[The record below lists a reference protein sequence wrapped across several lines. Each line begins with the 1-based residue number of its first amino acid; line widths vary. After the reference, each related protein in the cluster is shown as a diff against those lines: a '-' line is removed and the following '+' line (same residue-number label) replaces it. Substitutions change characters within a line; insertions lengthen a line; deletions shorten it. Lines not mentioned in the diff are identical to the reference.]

1 MKLISFTKIRKGK
14 PKKKAKTNEDKLTK
28 LWFEVQKKKKR
39 NSLLVKEVNLMKT
52 AYQQHLEEVSAVRFE
67 VLYNYIE
74 RLLFLGKEAKL
85 TNKNHQLFQLL
96 VQHYLVEGLQ
106 SPFRKTLKFDQ
117 LIPDFQMVA
126 ENTSTKKTKSQK
138 RKERIEQIKK
148 QLTLLAGAEQIEH
161 LLSEEDWESM
171 IDDEHQIQILFDKK
185 IQPYLFSKQKQKL
198 QKEAIQKAEIR
209 EKTTINYTSVHSL
222 YKKLAKKFHPDLVKE
237 EQEKEERHHLMS
249 IITEAKNKEDIT
261 TLLDLYSTHFSE
273 EKIEFKEDESEKLLQ
288 LLEKQL
294 KDLEAEKSEIIGGP
308 KEHYIYNLFVGKS
321 GSGIEREAVHLRES
335 EKLKQQQLQTQL
347 NELETIEDLQSLL
360 LGYMQ

>member
-39 NSLLVKEVNLMKT
+39 NTLLVKEVNLMKT
-52 AYQQHLEEVSAVRFE
+52 AYQEHLEKVATARFTT
-67 VLYNYIE
+67 LHQYIE

-85 TNKNHQLFQLL
+85 TNKNHQFFQLL

-106 SPFRKTLKFDQ
+106 SPFAKTLKFDQ
-117 LIPDFQMVA
+117 LIPDFQMIA
-126 ENTSTKKTKSQK
+126 ENSSSKKTKSQK
-138 RKERIEQIKK
+138 KKERLEHVKK
-148 QLTLLAGAEQIEH
+148 QLALLSRSEDIEH
-161 LLSEEDWESM
+161 LISDEDWDKMME
-171 IDDEHQIQILFDKK
+171 DDHQIQKCFDEK
-185 IQPYLFSKQKQKL
+185 IQPYLLNKQKKQL
-198 QKEAIQKAEIR
+198 QKEAIQKADTR

-237 EQEKEERHHLMS
+237 EKEKEERHHLMS
-249 IITEAKNKEDIT
+249 VITEAKNKEDIT
-261 TLLDLYSTHFSE
+261 TLLDLYSLHFSE
-273 EKIEFKEDESEKLLQ
+273 EKIEFKEEESEKLLQ

-294 KDLEAEKSEIIGGP
+294 NDLEEEKQEIIGGP

-321 GSGIEREAVHLRES
+321 GSGIEREAIHLRES
-335 EKLKQQQLQTQL
+335 EKHKQQQLQIQL
-347 NELETIEDLQSLL
+347 EELETIEDLQGLL